1 MNSSDVTLVGAYGS
15 PYSIKMRAVLRY
27 RRISHRWIVRG
38 SADDQG
44 FPEPPVAII
53 PMLAFSNDDGSYSE
67 VLVDSSPQLLR
78 LEQDYSG
85 RSLLPTDPVVGFID
99 HLIEDYGDEWV
110 TKIMYH
116 YRWHHLYVDAIA
128 KAGNMLPLMSD
139 NQMNVEQHADIK
151 DFITT
156 RQMNRTALVGS
167 TDNNRD
173 IIENSFVRLLRT
185 LETHLTENQFLL
197 GNRPGRGDFGL
208 FGQFSQLFFW
218 EPDSSLIAAR
228 RSPRSVI
235 WAYQIDDLSS
245 LEIGETDGWFTR
257 DKLPES
263 LLDLLSEIGGTYAP
277 FLIANEQA
285 IEAGD
290 PELSCLIE
298 GREYKQAPFAYQNK
312 CLSWIREAFRQLS
325 ADNQDAVTQIL
336 SGTGCEV
343 LIADV

>member
-1 MNSSDVTLVGAYGS
+1 MNSWDVTLVGAYGS

-27 RRISHRWIVRG
+27 RRISHRWVVRG
-38 SADDQG
+38 SAEDHG

-53 PMLAFSNDDGSYSE
+53 PMLAFRDEDGNYSE
-67 VLVDSSPQLLR
+67 VMVDSSPQILR
-78 LEQDYSG
+78 LEQEHSG
-85 RSLLPTDPVVGFID
+85 RSLLPADPVVGFLD

-139 NQMNVEQHADIK
+139 NQMNVEQHAASN
-151 DFITT
+151 DFITN

-167 TDNNRD
+167 TDGNRHV
-173 IIENSFVRLLRT
+173 IEDSFVRLLST
-185 LETHLTENQFLL
+185 LEAHLTEHKFLL
-197 GNRPGRGDFGL
+197 GSRPGRGDFGL

-228 RSPRSVI
+228 QSPRSVI
-235 WAYQIDDLSS
+235 WAYQVDDLSS
-245 LEIGETDGWFTR
+245 LEIDESEGWFKR
-257 DKLPES
+257 DNLPES
-263 LLDLLSEIGGTYAP
+263 TLALLSEIGRTYAP

-285 IEAGD
+285 IKAGD

-298 GREYKQAPFAYQNK
+298 DREYKQAPFAYQNK
-312 CLSWIREAFRQLS
+312 CLGWIREMFRQLP
-325 ADNQDAVTQIL
+325 DDDQDAVTRIL
-336 SGTGCEV
+336 TGTGCEV

>member
-1 MNSSDVTLVGAYGS
+1 MNSRDVTLVGAYGS
-15 PYSIKMRAVLRY
+15 PYSVKMRAVLRY
-27 RRISHRWIVRG
+27 RRISHRWVVRG
-38 SADDQG
+38 STEDEG

-53 PMLAFSNDDGSYSE
+53 PMLAFSDGDGGYSE
-67 VLVDSSPQLLR
+67 VMVDSSPQILR
-78 LEQDYSG
+78 LEEDYSE
-85 RSLLPTDPVVGFID
+85 RSLLPADPVVGFLD
-99 HLIEDYGDEWV
+99 YLIEDYGDEWV
-110 TKIMYH
+110 TKMMYH

-139 NQMNVEQHADIK
+139 NQMSPEQHGEIK

-173 IIENSFVRLLRT
+173 VIESSFVRLLTT

-235 WAYQIDDLSS
+235 WAYQLDDLSS
-245 LEIGETDGWFTR
+245 LEVSENEGWFTR
-257 DKLPES
+257 CNLPES
-263 LLDLLSEIGGTYAP
+263 SLSLLTEIGRTYAP
-277 FLIANEQA
+277 FLMANEQA
-285 IEAGD
+285 IAAGD
-290 PELSCLIE
+290 PDLSCLIE
-298 GREYKQAPFAYQNK
+298 GHEYKQATFAYQNK
-312 CLSWIREAFRQLS
+312 CLSWIREAFRELS
-325 ADNQDAVTQIL
+325 TDNQKAVTQIL